1 MPKKRIDPEQFEHFD
16 RPVPQS
22 TRGPALYTPAGGAA
36 GGADEDAAQTD
47 MVGEYPL
54 ARILPDPF
62 QGRGGV
68 LPVELSAAVC
78 NGELPPDQ
86 AVAAWLQDLNPR
98 SLYWPRYQALRELA
112 DSIAEQG
119 LINPI
124 HIYHPPRDLRA
135 YRIESGERRYWAHWL
150 LAHENPGRYTHIRA
164 IVEEGYS
171 LDRQVHENEDV
182 SALSAVGQAR
192 NAARLYLQLLGVHPR
207 FQQQVTPDSLHA
219 YFRQAAYP
227 PSELIGQKYLPD
239 GFWER
244 FAALTR
250 LSRQSLEERLVL
262 FELPR
267 GALELADLGG
277 LNFAQLRAVL
287 RSEDEAVR
295 AELVQ
300 LAVERGL
307 TAARLRALARKH
319 AADPA
324 AYRREVD
331 DLRQRTPSGRRQ
343 GTQVEVQSKR
353 LVQAVTRIE
362 QIGDRDFR
370 AVAQRIRSERPAE
383 AARIASALETLAR
396 AIRAELEDGQ

>member
-1 MPKKRIDPEQFEHFD
+1 VPKKPINPEQFEQFD
-16 RPVPQS
+16 QPVPAS
-22 TRGPALYTPAGGAA
+22 KRGSALFKPGKPVAS
-36 GGADEDAAQTD
+36 EDDVAQTD
-47 MVGEYPL
+47 LVGEYPL
-54 ARILPDPF
+54 NKILPDPF

-68 LPVELSAAVC
+68 LPAELSIAVC
-78 NGELPPDQ
+78 NGALPPDQ
-86 AVAAWLQDLNPR
+86 AVAVWLQDLDER

-124 HIYHPPRDLRA
+124 HIYHPPRELRL

-150 LAHENPGRYTHIRA
+150 LAHENPGRFTHVRA

-171 LDRQVHENEDV
+171 LDRQIHENEDV

-192 NAARLYLQLLGVHPR
+192 NIARMYLLLLDVHPR

-244 FAALTR
+244 FMALTR
-250 LSRQSLEERLVL
+250 LSRQSVEERLNL
-262 FELPR
+262 FGLPLP
-267 GALELADLGG
+267 ALELADLAG
-277 LNFAQLRAVL
+277 LNFSQLKEIL
-287 RSEDEAVR
+287 RSENNTVR
-295 AELVQ
+295 AELVE
-300 LAVERGL
+300 LAVARNL
-307 TAARLRALARKH
+307 TGARLRSLVRKH
-319 AADPA
+319 AASPD
-324 AYRREVD
+324 AYQREVQ

-353 LVQAVTRIE
+353 LVQAVARIE
-362 QIGDRDFR
+362 QIGDRDYR
-370 AVAQRIRSERPAE
+370 AVAQRIYTERPREAE
-383 AARIASALETLAR
+383 RIALALETLAR
-396 AIRAELEDGQ
+396 AIRDQMGE